1 MGSAVIVIMSPG
13 FGDPP
18 GFREASEPVL
28 VQALIPEAPV
38 EALAGAVLHG
48 LPRLDEVVPDPS
60 LVAPLVEDP
69 AGELRAVI
77 GDDDLRPA
85 PFVDDPVQHP
95 AHTKTRQ
102 AGVHLDGQ
110 ALAGE
115 GVDHIQGPQ
124 RPAIGQGIRGEVH
137 GPLLTRP
144 GGGLE
149 LLPGAPLQ
157 PLPNALPHG
166 EPFLLVE
173 PVDPFD
179 VHREALPPQ
188 KHMEPLVAESLPLCR
203 QFQKPLA

>member
-1 MGSAVIVIMSPG
+1 VGSAVIVIMSPG
-13 FGDPP
+13 FGDPS
-18 GFREASEPVL
+18 GFRDAPEPVL
-28 VQALIPEAPV
+28 VQALIPETPV
-38 EALAGAVLHG
+38 EALAGAVLHR
-48 LPRLDEVVPDPS
+48 LPRLNEVVPDPS
-60 LVAPLVEDP
+60 LVAPLVEHP

-85 PFVDDPVQHP
+85 TFMDDSIQHP
-95 AHTKTRQ
+95 PHPKTRQ

-149 LLPGAPLQ
+149 FLPGTALQ
-157 PLPNALPHG
+157 PLSDALPH
-166 EPFLLVE
+166 
-173 PVDPFD
+173 
-179 VHREALPPQ
+179 R
-188 KHMEPLVAESLPLCR
+188 
-203 QFQKPLA
+203 